1 MQIDFSIGGH
11 TVLSPIRATHRPAAT
26 DTSVADVLEECDLCS
41 DENLN
46 FLKDVLAV
54 SVDVTEYRST
64 DSASVPN
71 GIVFT
76 PERITACSIR
86 NARATHPSIPFSF
99 VFLLRYMMS
108 ILLVVCS
115 LFRYKRSRS

>member
-1 MQIDFSIGGH
+1 MQIDFSLGGH
-11 TVLSPIRATHRPAAT
+11 MVLSPIRATNRPAAT

-41 DENLN
+41 DENMNL
-46 FLKDVLAV
+46 LKDVLAV
-54 SVDVTEYRST
+54 SVDVTGYRST
-64 DSASVPN
+64 DSASVPT

-76 PERITACSIR
+76 PEKIKACSIR
-86 NARATHPSIPFSF
+86 NERATHPSIPFSF

-115 LFRYKRSRS
+115 LFRYKRSLP